1 MEKSRYGAAI
11 FAVLFGVAIVL
22 LLAGEGLAR

>member
-1 MEKSRYGAAI
+1 MEKSRYAAAI
-11 FAVLFGVAIVL
+11 FAVLFGVAVAL